1 MTCHVMAWRS
11 TRCQTR
17 TVDTRETVN
26 ELLRRITV
34 GDPTNIAEL
43 YAEQISWKLN
53 WPTGDYAA
61 VAPWI
66 QQRSTRD
73 GVEQHYRLIAEHH
86 IAKLS
91 SAEVNSVLVDGVDA
105 VVLGELHN
113 TAAPTGRSY
122 DAAFALHLTVLDGL
136 ITRHH
141 IYEDSLSVLR
151 AFTG

>member
-1 MTCHVMAWRS
+1 
-11 TRCQTR
+11 
-17 TVDTRETVN
+17 VDTRETVN

-34 GDPTNIAEL
+34 GDPANIAEL

-53 WPTGDYAA
+53 WPTGDYAD
-61 VAPWI
+61 VVPWI
-66 QQRSTRD
+66 QQRSTRG

-86 IAKLS
+86 IAKPG
-91 SAEVNSVLVDGVDA
+91 SAEVNSVLVDGADA

-122 DAAFALHLTVLDGL
+122 DAAFALHLTVVNGL

-141 IYEDSLSVLR
+141 VYEDSLSVLR
-151 AFTG
+151 AFAD